1 MAWYYMNSVGIAN
14 GGTVVSVTGG
24 VDLSQIKSGWMF
36 FVGSM
41 IAEVKSGTAPDGSG
55 NSTIILERPWEGVT
69 AAAQTG
75 LIAPTSGALLEALAG
90 LENTNA
96 FAIATHKALSDIAT
110 LDIDVTI
117 TDSAGNSHTFA
128 SMPKNAR
135 LVQEL
140 LSSREYAS
148 TESSAEG
155 IDAAVIASTRCTAP
169 GQNAVSAG
177 STDSNAT
184 GANAGVFSSTY
195 VNVSGDRSASI
206 ASQGSATSQVVVTGN
221 RALAAASWKG
231 SVTANYAM
239 MAASWTCAVSAQ
251 YAATLASYLSSVAGE
266 KSAVIASSDSSTS
279 VAGIEAAV
287 IASVTCQANGPNST
301 VIGSQD
307 SSATHERALVLASKA
322 STASNSSA
330 SVISSTTC
338 NATRTYATAI
348 ASSVS
353 TVNGS
358 KSAIIASDNS
368 STSTAGIEAVVIA
381 SGNSQANEKNTAV
394 LASTGSSAIAGKSAV
409 MASQDGIAS
418 GLRTTVLSSYLS
430 TASGPYSN
438 VIGSYASNAL
448 AATSNVIGSTYCST
462 GSSDRSSIIS
472 SRATSNATSNSLS
485 MGYHAVDA
493 LPAAANQSIRLE
505 ANGGVGRFAGGTT
518 TTGFDYAEYLE
529 NLNDEIISAGTIVT
543 LEGGK
548 VRKALQGEFILGAVS
563 KTYGVLGNSPDF
575 CWHGRYLKDEYG
587 GYLTQSV
594 ECIHDMNEARVQD
607 LGEHERIDNTVKI
620 TNVYV
625 YDVRSEEVK
634 SFDEV
639 EKEVQEIYVVS
650 PAKVPFREITATRTV
665 IIKESVVKIEVVE
678 FILIEGVETPLD
690 GFEVIDGQVTIT
702 EVKEYDVFIRQD
714 KIENPDYED
723 KPYSNRGDRP
733 NEYTIVGLL
742 GQLYV
747 TVKEDITAAYVG
759 ADGLGTDDETPLRAM
774 KMTTPFDS
782 EKGYGVCFCYKK

>member
-24 VDLSQIKSGWMF
+24 VDLSQIKAGWMF
-36 FVGSM
+36 SVGSM

-55 NSTIILERPWEGVT
+55 NSTIILERAWEGVT
-69 AAAQTG
+69 ATAQTG

-135 LVQEL
+135 LIQEL
-140 LSSREYAS
+140 LNSSEYAS
-148 TESSAEG
+148 LGSSAEG
-155 IDAAVIASTRCTAP
+155 DRAAVIASDTSEA
-169 GQNAVSAG
+169 SG
-177 STDSNAT
+177 SNS
-184 GANAGVFSSTY
+184 V
-195 VNVSGDRSASI
+195 I
-206 ASQGSATSQVVVTGN
+206 I
-221 RALAAASWKG
+221 G
-231 SVTANYAM
+231 SV
-239 MAASWTCAVSAQ
+239 S
-251 YAATLASYLSSVAGE
+251 SSVAAGD
-266 KSAVIASSDSSTS
+266 SA
-279 VAGIEAAV
+279 
-287 IASVTCQANGPNST
+287 T
-301 VIGSQD
+301 VI
-307 SSATHERALVLASKA
+307 SSVQGVATANFSGVLLSNA
-322 STASNSSA
+322 STASGLYA
-330 SVISSTTC
+330 SVISSQASTTSG
-338 NATRTYATAI
+338 RE
-348 ASSVS
+348 SSV
-353 TVNGS
+353 
-358 KSAIIASDNS
+358 IASD
-368 STSTAGIEAVVIA
+368 TSAAN
-381 SGNSQANEKNTAV
+381 GNNTAV
-394 LASTGSSAIAGKSAV
+394 LASTGSTASAEKSAV
-409 MASQDGIAS
+409 IASQDGTAS
-418 GLRTTVLSSYLS
+418 GLRTMVLSSYLS

-438 VIGSYASNAL
+438 VIGSYASNAS

-493 LPAAANQSIRLE
+493 LPIVANQSIRLE

-518 TTGFDYAEYLE
+518 TTGFDYAEYFE
-529 NLNDEIISAGTIVT
+529 NINNETIPAGTIIT
-543 LEGGK
+543 LEGNK
-548 VRKALQGEFILGAVS
+548 VRKALPGEFILGAVS

-575 CWHGRYLKDEYG
+575 CWHKRYLKDEYG
-587 GYLTQSV
+587 GYLAQGV
-594 ECIHDMNEARVQD
+594 ECINDMNETRVQD
-607 LGEHERIDNTVKI
+607 LGEHERIDSTVKI

-723 KPYSNRGDRP
+723 KPYSSRGDRP
-733 NEYTIVGLL
+733 DEYTIVGLL

>member
-24 VDLSQIKSGWMF
+24 VDLSQIKAGWMF
-36 FVGSM
+36 SVGSM

-55 NSTIILERPWEGVT
+55 NSTIILERAWEGVT
-69 AAAQTG
+69 ATAQTG

-135 LVQEL
+135 LIQEL
-140 LSSREYAS
+140 LNSSEYAS
-148 TESSAEG
+148 LGSSAEG
-155 IDAAVIASTRCTAP
+155 DRAAVIASDTSEA
-169 GQNAVSAG
+169 SG
-177 STDSNAT
+177 SNS
-184 GANAGVFSSTY
+184 V
-195 VNVSGDRSASI
+195 I
-206 ASQGSATSQVVVTGN
+206 I
-221 RALAAASWKG
+221 G
-231 SVTANYAM
+231 SV
-239 MAASWTCAVSAQ
+239 S
-251 YAATLASYLSSVAGE
+251 SSVAAGD
-266 KSAVIASSDSSTS
+266 SA
-279 VAGIEAAV
+279 
-287 IASVTCQANGPNST
+287 T
-301 VIGSQD
+301 VI
-307 SSATHERALVLASKA
+307 SSVQGVATANFSGVLLSNA
-322 STASNSSA
+322 STASGLYA
-330 SVISSTTC
+330 SVISSQTSTTSG
-338 NATRTYATAI
+338 RE
-348 ASSVS
+348 ASV
-353 TVNGS
+353 
-358 KSAIIASDNS
+358 IASDTSEASGSNS
-368 STSTAGIEAVVIA
+368 VIIGSVSSSEASGDSAIVISSVQGVATANFSGVLLSNASTASGLYASVISSQASTTSGRESSVIA
-381 SGNSQANEKNTAV
+381 SDTSAANGNNTAV
-394 LASTGSSAIAGKSAV
+394 LASTGSTASAEKSAV
-409 MASQDGIAS
+409 IASQDGTAS
-418 GLRTTVLSSYLS
+418 GLRTMVLSSYLS

-438 VIGSYASNAL
+438 VIGSYASNAS

-493 LPAAANQSIRLE
+493 LPIVANQSIRLE

-518 TTGFDYAEYLE
+518 TTGFDYAEYFE
-529 NLNDEIISAGTIVT
+529 NINNETIPAGTIIT
-543 LEGGK
+543 LEGNK
-548 VRKALQGEFILGAVS
+548 VRKALPGEFILGAVS

-575 CWHGRYLKDEYG
+575 CWHKRYLKDEYG
-587 GYLTQSV
+587 GYLAQGV
-594 ECIHDMNEARVQD
+594 ECINDMNETRVQD
-607 LGEHERIDNTVKI
+607 LGEHERIDSTVKI

-723 KPYSNRGDRP
+723 KPYSSRGDRP
-733 NEYTIVGLL
+733 DEYTIVGLL